1 MKKLIILLA
10 LSFIMCGCRPE
21 IKEYGVITG
30 IKRDDYLS
38 SKEYKVIIKD
48 FNHKTNLKVVLFTD
62 SLYQIGDTIQI
73 IRRTNRRLKED

>member
-1 MKKLIILLA
+1 MKKLILL
-10 LSFIMCGCRPE
+10 LSLAFVICGCRPE

-30 IKRDDYLS
+30 IKRDYYQS

-48 FNHKTNLKVVLFTD
+48 LNHKTNLKVVLFTD

-73 IRRTNRRLKED
+73 IRRTNRRLKKD